1 MTGFLPLFISTF
13 PNSRHFYVLNI
24 PKNQPLTKSYEKSVA
39 FSVIFICVC
48 QKIAVPLHPIMLEDY
63 QISERLRYENHQL
76 VVADKD
82 VQIGGAL
89 GAALL
94 CAFLVDTPEGQLR
107 HIAIDTD
114 ADRQAWIAKYEREVR
129 RDAWGILDKE
139 VELLSEA
146 YIALSVEGVT
156 LKELCPNDLLLDL
169 ALRLMTTYMH
179 HLAVESF
186 CEHIWES
193 VSWEAP
199 FAQWLI
205 EAARME
211 TRRQQFLQADW
222 IDPTFVVELAQ
233 KTDTQDTPTFV
244 FEGESADDI
253 LKLYFNWMWKS
264 YQAMIRE
271 QPGAQPRAAKHRTYV
286 VEHETDWSF
295 LSDEI
300 EALSEEDQQLFSRWM
315 LDWTTYIRKQLK
327 PEKPIRFWTA
337 DVSELQQRQL
347 TQFLRIQEKEWDYF
361 KCLSAAIYALRQL
374 GYIRRACSV
383 RDITRWMSVQLVNDY
398 TTKNNHDQFLRAWK
412 EHGRYSEDVKHFVSM
427 LEEYGVRKH

>member
-1 MTGFLPLFISTF
+1 
-13 PNSRHFYVLNI
+13 
-24 PKNQPLTKSYEKSVA
+24 
-39 FSVIFICVC
+39 
-48 QKIAVPLHPIMLEDY
+48 MLEDY
-63 QISERLRYENHQL
+63 QINERLRYENHQL

-82 VQIGGAL
+82 VQIGGVL

-94 CAFLVDTPEGQLR
+94 CVFLVDTPEGQLR

-114 ADRQAWIAKYEREVR
+114 ADRLAWIAKYEREVR

-146 YIALSVEGVT
+146 YIALSVEEVM

-193 VSWEAP
+193 VPWEAP
-199 FAQWLI
+199 FAQWLL

-233 KTDTQDTPTFV
+233 KKDTQGSPTFV

-300 EALSEEDQQLFSRWM
+300 ETLSEEDQQLFSRWM

-361 KCLSAAIYALRQL
+361 KCLSAAIYALRQM
-374 GYIRRACSV
+374 GYVRRACSV

-427 LEEYGVRKH
+427 LEEYGVRRHQTPQPD